1 MKILSQTLILLVL
14 ASLFIPTTFAQSPG
28 LTLPIWPDLAPG
40 ESSREPGTALPL
52 RATDQPIITRVENI
66 TQPTMDV
73 FLAEKPNGTGIVILP
88 GGGFKYVVPDLE
100 GSEATTALN
109 RIGIS
114 VFVLRYRT
122 TPDATDK
129 PWARPLQDSQRA
141 IRTVR
146 SQAKKWNLDPQKI
159 GLLGFSA
166 GGQVAA
172 IHLTQTEPAYSSI
185 DEIDKSS
192 FRPDFAMLIYPW
204 RIYDGATDDLISPIK
219 VGKETP
225 PTFLV
230 HTHDDQSTSLG
241 AVMFYA
247 HLKKQNIS
255 SELHVYQNGGH
266 GYGVR
271 SRPKSAIG
279 TWQDRAI
286 EWLELRELGR
296 ASE

>member
-1 MKILSQTLILLVL
+1 MKIFSQKVILLVL
-14 ASLFIPTTFAQSPG
+14 TSLFIPTSFAQSPG

-52 RATDQPIITRVENI
+52 RPTDQPIITRVENI
-66 TQPTMDV
+66 TQPTLDV

-122 TPDATDK
+122 TPDAADK
-129 PWARPLQDSQRA
+129 PWARPLQDSQRV
-141 IRTVR
+141 IRTLR

-172 IHLTQTEPAYSSI
+172 IHLTQTEPAYTPI

-255 SELHVYQNGGH
+255 SELHVYQIGGH

-296 ASE
+296 AGE

>member
-1 MKILSQTLILLVL
+1 MPVPRFSRVYDE
-14 ASLFIPTTFAQSPG
+14 
-28 LTLPIWPDLAPG
+28 PIWEGWTVTYAALQLAYF
-40 ESSREPGTALPL
+40 
-52 RATDQPIITRVENI
+52 
-66 TQPTMDV
+66 M
-73 FLAEKPNGTGIVILP
+73 
-88 GGGFKYVVPDLE
+88 GFKNIFLVGLDHSFKVSGSPNEEQAMQGADPNHFDPRYFAGSRWHLPDLE

-122 TPDATDK
+122 TPDAADK

-141 IRTVR
+141 IRTLR
-146 SQAKKWNLDPQKI
+146 SQAKKWNLDTQKI

-172 IHLTQTEPAYSSI
+172 IHLTQTEPAYTSI

-247 HLKKQNIS
+247 RMKKQNLS

-271 SRPKSAIG
+271 ARPKSAIG